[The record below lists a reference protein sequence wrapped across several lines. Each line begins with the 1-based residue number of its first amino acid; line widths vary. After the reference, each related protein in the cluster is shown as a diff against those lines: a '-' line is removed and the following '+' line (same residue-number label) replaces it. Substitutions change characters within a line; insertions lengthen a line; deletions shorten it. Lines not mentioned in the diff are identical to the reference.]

1 MADEWATLHSGG
13 HRISN
18 SGPRL
23 LASLDSRPDNLLLL
37 LSYLIPTGNVFPVSP
52 LQGSLPLL
60 SWGLHSSRTPD
71 GGDQV
76 EEGKDEGPSTQTCLG
91 YNL

>member
-1 MADEWATLHSGG
+1 M
-13 HRISN
+13 N
-18 SGPRL
+18 GPPYTVGVTE
-23 LASLDSRPDNLLLL
+23 SLTVGPVFWPHKTRPDNLLLL
-37 LSYLIPTGNVFPVSP
+37 LSYLIPTGNAFPVSP